1 VTRALRDVQRASVEV
16 RRALARRLSLGV
28 TDVAALDHLLEHDA
42 PLGSVELGNRLGIR
56 SASATT
62 LADRLERS
70 GHLIRQPDPTD
81 RRRQTLIP
89 TAKARTDA
97 LNALAPLLQG
107 LQDAADQL
115 TDEEA
120 AIVIRYLNQAAS
132 IMAEYAAA
140 PTTPPVG
147 PEG

>member
-1 VTRALRDVQRASVEV
+1 M
-16 RRALARRLSLGV
+16 ARRLALGV
-28 TDVAALDHLLEHDA
+28 TDVAALDQLLEHDA
-42 PLGSVELGNRLGIR
+42 PLGSVELGHRLGIR

-97 LNALAPLLQG
+97 LKALAPLLHA

-115 TDEEA
+115 TDQEA
-120 AIVIRYLNQAAS
+120 AVVTRYLNQAAK
-132 IMAEYAAA
+132 IMTEYSAASATQPA
-140 PTTPPVG
+140 PPHD
-147 PEG
+147 